1 MKGHWMS
8 FILSV
13 HPKWAF
19 YRPGAVVSI
28 VYMVGMCNGIP
39 KFALF
44 CKNLCYPFVGNYLHT
59 TGQTSG
65 IWPYNPKFYTSF
77 YRNYQILQTNGSK
90 APKLMKCKILRIIQ
104 NALILFS
111 SLKTKEW
118 DFANIKIKRTNIKNV
133 GI

>member
-1 MKGHWMS
+1 MS

-44 CKNLCYPFVGNYLHT
+44 SKNLSYPFVGNYLHT

-65 IWPYNPKFYTSF
+65 IRPCNHMFYTSF
-77 YRNYQILQTNGSK
+77 YVNYQLLQANGSK
-90 APKLMKCKILRIIQ
+90 AAGPKINEMQ
-104 NALILFS
+104 N
-111 SLKTKEW
+111 
-118 DFANIKIKRTNIKNV
+118 FANNSKCFNSFLKSENKRMRFCKYQNQKN
-133 GI
+133 